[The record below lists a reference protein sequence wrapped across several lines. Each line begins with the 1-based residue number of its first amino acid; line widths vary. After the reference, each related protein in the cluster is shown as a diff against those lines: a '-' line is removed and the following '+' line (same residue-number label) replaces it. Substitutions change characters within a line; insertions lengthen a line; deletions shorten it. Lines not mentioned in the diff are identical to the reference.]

1 MGGADPFLAQ
11 AVCDGEG
18 RLLRADEP
26 LAGLQQRCGGL
37 IPGAIAIPALREL
50 VGKARRFGLKL
61 ARPIEARDGSDL
73 VRVWVE
79 VSPESDGGCAI
90 TLRNWQASPLPP
102 EDLEAVLLR
111 RAALDRALAEL
122 TARLDARQ
130 CLLAVESEAGD
141 LAQLTAAMRAGLGH
155 PWTDFV
161 VLDEEDRSQPLHWR
175 LLDGASLTVAGSA
188 RRWRASL
195 VPQAFQGGEAGGFEL
210 CLNADVPLALPITQP
225 VPAAEIPSAGEGPV
239 VGREV
244 APVLRLPIARI
255 IANAE
260 TIRLRLAGPLQEE
273 YSRYAGDIATAG
285 QLMLELVDDLADL
298 DVIESVG
305 FSTAADHIDLG
316 DAARRAAGILSIRAR
331 ERGITLETPGE
342 DEHLPAIAEFRR
354 VLQVLLNLIGNAI
367 RYTGEGSTVR
377 VTLERAGQPAG
388 SRARIIVAD
397 EGQGLSPEEQARIFD
412 KFERLGRS
420 GDGGSGLGLYI
431 SRRLARAMGGELSV
445 ESTKGAGASFVLE
458 VPGDFKG

>member
-1 MGGADPFLAQ
+1 MSGADPFLAQ
-11 AVCDGEG
+11 AVCDSES
-18 RLLRADEP
+18 RLLCADEP

-50 VGKARRFGLKL
+50 VNKARRFGLKL
-61 ARPIEARDGSDL
+61 ARPIEALDGGEL
-73 VRVWVE
+73 IRVWVE
-79 VSPESDGGCAI
+79 VSPASDGGCAI
-90 TLRNWQASPLPP
+90 SLRNWQTSPLPP
-102 EDLEAVLLR
+102 EDAELVLAR
-111 RAALDRALAEL
+111 RAEIDRALAEL
-122 TARLDARQ
+122 SARLDKRQ
-130 CLLAVESEAGD
+130 CLLTVESEAVD
-141 LAQLTAAMRAGLGH
+141 LAQLTAAMRAGVGQ
-155 PWTDFV
+155 PWTNFV
-161 VLDEEDRSQPLHWR
+161 TLDDEDHLLPLHWK

-195 VPQAFQGGEAGGFEL
+195 VPQMVSGGEPTGFEL
-210 CLNADVPLALPITQP
+210 CLNADIPFIQPLTVPQP
-225 VPAAEIPSAGEGPV
+225 QAAPPAGEGPA

-285 QLMLELVDDLADL
+285 QLMLELVEDLADL
-298 DVIESVG
+298 EVIESDG

-367 RYTGEGSTVR
+367 RYTVEGSTVR
-377 VTLERAGQPAG
+377 VTLERAG

-397 EGQGLSPEEQARIFD
+397 EGLGLSPEEQARIFD

-445 ESTKGAGASFVLE
+445 ESTKGEGARFVLE
-458 VPGDFKG
+458 VPGDFEA